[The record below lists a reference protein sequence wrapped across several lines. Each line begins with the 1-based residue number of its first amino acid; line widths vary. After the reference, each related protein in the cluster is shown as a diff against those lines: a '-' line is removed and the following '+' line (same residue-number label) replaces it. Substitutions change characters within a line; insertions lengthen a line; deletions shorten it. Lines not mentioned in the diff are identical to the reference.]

1 MFKRIDHVEII
12 PSDYERTMSFYT
24 GVLEFT
30 VKQRIP
36 LNAPPLEEIAYLT
49 LGNTMIELIKVTNP
63 PPPAEGMPVGYR
75 GIALE
80 VENMDQAVAYLA
92 GKGVPITWGPMDLG
106 DSLRVEIQDP
116 DGLVIELR
124 FWK

>member
-24 GVLEFT
+24 DVLEFK

-36 LNAPPLEEIAYLT
+36 LSAPPLEEIAYLT
-49 LGNTMIELIKVTNP
+49 LGDTMIELLNVTT
-63 PPPAEGMPVGYR
+63 PAPAVPGMPIGYR

-80 VENMDQAVAYLA
+80 VENMDKAVEHLA

-106 DSLRVEIQDP
+106 DSLRAEIQDP

-124 FWK
+124 YWK

>member
-1 MFKRIDHVEII
+1 MFIRIDHVEII
-12 PSDYERTMSFYT
+12 PSDYERTMFFYT

-75 GIALE
+75 GIALKSKTWIKRSHIWW
-80 VENMDQAVAYLA
+80 A
-92 GKGVPITWGPMDLG
+92 GVPITGPDGPG
-106 DSLRVEIQDP
+106 DSLREIQI
-116 DGLVIELR
+116 GG
-124 FWK
+124 

>member
-12 PSDYERTMSFYT
+12 PSDYERTMEFYI
-24 GVLEFT
+24 GVLGFA

-49 LGNTMIELIKVTNP
+49 LGDTMIELIKVTNP
-63 PPPAEGMPVGYR
+63 VPQAPGLPVSYHAL
-75 GIALE
+75 ALE
-80 VENMDQAVAYLA
+80 VEDMDKAVAFLTS
-92 GKGVPITWGPMDLG
+92 KGVPVTWGPADLG
-106 DSLRVEIQDP
+106 DSVRAEIQDP

-124 FWK
+124 YWK